1 MRSMLLSLL
10 VMSFAAVAQDYPSKP
25 VTVIVPFSAGG
36 PTDQVARQLA
46 ARFAEKLGQPFV
58 VENVTG
64 GNTII
69 ATGRL
74 ARAPADG
81 YTLLVHNLQISAN
94 PGLYGA
100 KLPYDTERDI
110 APVGF
115 INHCPLV
122 LVGRSA
128 LPPKNLAE
136 LIQYMRMRSINI
148 AHAGAGTTGYI
159 TTALFLQ
166 QSKLDALLVPYRG
179 AAPALQD
186 MVGNHVDLFFTTPQ
200 AVLPLIKAGQL
211 RAYGITAKEAYE
223 QFPGTAS
230 FVEQYGPKLEIQY
243 WHALF
248 APVATPKPAMEKLN
262 GALQALLDDPA
273 VVRGWTA
280 TGVLPYAKEQRSP
293 EAAQAYF
300 RSEIGRWGEVI
311 RENGIRAPE

>member
-1 MRSMLLSLL
+1 MRVILLSLL
-10 VMSFAAVAQDYPSKP
+10 LVSFAAVAQDYPSRP
-25 VTVIVPFSAGG
+25 VTVLVPFSAGG

-46 ARFAEKLGQPFV
+46 ARFGEKLGQPFV

-74 ARAPADG
+74 ARAAADG

-110 APVGF
+110 VPVGF

-136 LIQYMRMRSINI
+136 LTQYMRMRSINI

-159 TTALFLQ
+159 TTTLFLQ
-166 QSKLDALLVPYRG
+166 QAKLDALLVPYRG

-186 MVGNHVDLFFTTPQ
+186 MIGNHVDLFFTTPQ
-200 AVLPLIKAGQL
+200 AVLPLIHAGQL

-223 QFPGTAS
+223 QFPGAAS
-230 FVEQYGPKLEIQY
+230 FVDQYGPKLEIQY

-248 APVATPKPAMEKLN
+248 APAATPKATLDKLS

-273 VVRGWTA
+273 IVRSWTA

-293 EAAQAYF
+293 EAAQTYF
-300 RSEIGRWGEVI
+300 RSEIARWADVI
-311 RENGIRAPE
+311 RENGIKAPE

>member
-1 MRSMLLSLL
+1 MRSVLFSLL
-10 VMSFAAVAQDYPSKP
+10 LMPFAAMAQDYPSKP

-159 TTALFLQ
+159 TTAIFLQ
-166 QSKLDALLVPYRG
+166 QAKLDALLVPYRG

-223 QFPGTAS
+223 QFPGAAS
-230 FVEQYGPKLEIQY
+230 FVDQYGPKLEIQY

-248 APVATPKPAMEKLN
+248 APAATPRPAMEKLN

-273 VVRGWTA
+273 IVRSWTA

-293 EAAQAYF
+293 DAAQAYF
-300 RSEIGRWGEVI
+300 RSEIARWGEVI
-311 RENGIRAPE
+311 RDNGIHAPE